1 MTVSVAIINELCAI
15 DVISCSSCST
25 HECDHAN
32 EKNGV
37 DNEDGDDDKNILE
50 SPREIVGLF

>member
-15 DVISCSSCST
+15 DVISCSCST

-32 EKNGV
+32 EKDV
-37 DNEDGDDDKNILE
+37 VENEDGDDDKNILE

>member
-15 DVISCSSCST
+15 DVISCSCST

-32 EKNGV
+32 EKYSV
-37 DNEDGDDDKNILE
+37 DNEDGDDEKRILE
-50 SPREIVGLF
+50 SLREIVGLF